1 MIFLHCHHNQ
11 IDRVPVS
18 LLSEQVPLLDNV
30 QWELI
35 LARRLVP
42 SVTLKREVFQ
52 WCITVERSL
61 SLECLLSFFLVPVMF
76 IFPFFFNLGVLA
88 GSRVSAS
95 RVIRRTRGIVISSL
109 EKLAD
114 ARWPGN
120 SCSTLWCSRQ

>member
-1 MIFLHCHHNQ
+1 MVFLHCSHYQ
-11 IDRVPVS
+11 TDREFVS
-18 LLSEQVPLLDNV
+18 LVSVYVPLLDHV

-35 LARRLVP
+35 FTRRSSP
-42 SVTLKREVFQ
+42 SVALKREVFQ
-52 WCITVERSL
+52 GSGTVERSL
-61 SLECLLSFFLVPVMF
+61 PVECLLSVSFVLVMF
-76 IFPFFFNLGVLA
+76 IFPFIFDLGVIA

-95 RVIRRTRGIVISSL
+95 RVIRRTRVIVILSL